1 MQTVSPVDV
10 SDGSGET
17 DDVVASLAEVGE
29 ASVPQA
35 ASSSTAAASVPP
47 SARPIV
53 LPR

>member
-1 MQTVSPVDV
+1 MQMASPVTSSDV
-10 SDGSGET
+10 SGEG
-17 DDVVASLAEVGE
+17 DVVASLAEVGE

-35 ASSSTAAASVPP
+35 ASSSAAAASVPP